1 MERLGLRQM
10 LLEPELL
17 ATVEA
22 DVHLCATIVSLAS
35 IIPQRTRET
44 ARSVV
49 RKVVEEVERRLSNA
63 LQQAVRGALA
73 RATRSRRPRLPEIDW
88 DRTVRAN
95 LSRYDRDRRTVIAEK
110 LIGHGRRRS
119 SLRDV
124 ILCVDQSGSMA
135 TSVVYSSI
143 FAAVMAS
150 IRALSTRLVVFDTSI
165 VDLTAEL
172 ADPVEVLFGTQLGGG
187 TDINRA
193 VAYCQQMITRPTQT
207 VFLLITDLYEGGNAE
222 EMIARV
228 RTMKESGVTVICLL
242 ALNDQG
248 APMFDAR
255 NAAAFAALGVPTF
268 ACTPDAFPE
277 MIAAALAKRD
287 VGQWASER
295 GIVGA
300 RQSWIR
306 AIANPSKRQGELYE
320 FPDGAGAVRNAST
333 SRANRS
339 GAVSIATC
347 VWPGSIAR
355 RACGSAVRIWSSAA
369 WKNGGLAPPSRSST
383 GTRTSRKAAVSRWY
397 ASCARSSRTIE
408 AAPATRPAHA
418 GSERILSTCAGGTRG
433 ISSMYV
439 ETTPSLSPLRKRAS
453 NRSISPAG

>member
-1 MERLGLRQM
+1 MSEETRLQRWRLVLGKPAEETLGAPLAGELAERDRVLQALYEGERRGGLGGSSPSIARWLGDIRSYFPTSVVRVMQKDAMERLGLRQM

-300 RQSWIR
+300 RQS
-306 AIANPSKRQGELYE
+306 
-320 FPDGAGAVRNAST
+320 
-333 SRANRS
+333 
-339 GAVSIATC
+339 
-347 VWPGSIAR
+347 
-355 RACGSAVRIWSSAA
+355 
-369 WKNGGLAPPSRSST
+369 
-383 GTRTSRKAAVSRWY
+383 
-397 ASCARSSRTIE
+397 
-408 AAPATRPAHA
+408 
-418 GSERILSTCAGGTRG
+418 
-433 ISSMYV
+433 
-439 ETTPSLSPLRKRAS
+439 
-453 NRSISPAG
+453 

>member
-1 MERLGLRQM
+1 MSEETRLRRWRLVLGKPAEETLGAPLSGELAERDRVLQSLYESERKGGLGGSSPNIARWLGDIRSYFPTSVVRVMQKDALERLGLRQM

-22 DVHLCATIVSLAS
+22 DVHLVATIISLAS
-35 IIPQRTRET
+35 IIPQRTRDT

-49 RKVVEEVERRLSNA
+49 RRVVEEVERRLANA

-150 IRALSTRLVVFDTSI
+150 IRALSTRLIVFDTSI
-165 VDLTAEL
+165 VDLTDQL
-172 ADPVEVLFGTQLGGG
+172 ADPVDVLFGTQLGGG

-193 VAYCQQMITRPTQT
+193 VAYCQQLITRPTQT

-228 RTMKESGVTVICLL
+228 RAMKESGVTVVCLL

-277 MIAAALAKRD
+277 MIAAALARRD

-295 GIVGA
+295 GIV
-300 RQSWIR
+300 
-306 AIANPSKRQGELYE
+306 
-320 FPDGAGAVRNAST
+320 
-333 SRANRS
+333 
-339 GAVSIATC
+339 
-347 VWPGSIAR
+347 
-355 RACGSAVRIWSSAA
+355 
-369 WKNGGLAPPSRSST
+369 APR
-383 GTRTSRKAAVSRWY
+383 
-397 ASCARSSRTIE
+397 
-408 AAPATRPAHA
+408 
-418 GSERILSTCAGGTRG
+418 
-433 ISSMYV
+433 
-439 ETTPSLSPLRKRAS
+439 
-453 NRSISPAG
+453 

>member
-1 MERLGLRQM
+1 MSEETRLRRWRLVLGKPAEETLGAPLSGELAERDRVLQSLYESERKGGLGGSSPNIARWLGDIRSYFPTSVVRVMQKDALERLGLRQM

-22 DVHLCATIVSLAS
+22 DVHLVATIISLAS
-35 IIPQRTRET
+35 IIPQRTRDT

-49 RKVVEEVERRLSNA
+49 RKVVEEVERRLANA

-110 LIGHGRRRS
+110 LIGHGRRRA

-150 IRALSTRLVVFDTSI
+150 IRALSTRLIVFDTSI
-165 VDLTAEL
+165 VDLTDQL
-172 ADPVEVLFGTQLGGG
+172 ADPVDVLFGTQLGGG

-193 VAYCQQMITRPTQT
+193 VAYCQQLITRPTQT

-228 RTMKESGVTVICLL
+228 RAMKESGVTVVCLL

-277 MIAAALAKRD
+277 MIAAALARRD

-295 GIVGA
+295 GIV
-300 RQSWIR
+300 
-306 AIANPSKRQGELYE
+306 
-320 FPDGAGAVRNAST
+320 
-333 SRANRS
+333 
-339 GAVSIATC
+339 
-347 VWPGSIAR
+347 
-355 RACGSAVRIWSSAA
+355 
-369 WKNGGLAPPSRSST
+369 APR
-383 GTRTSRKAAVSRWY
+383 
-397 ASCARSSRTIE
+397 
-408 AAPATRPAHA
+408 
-418 GSERILSTCAGGTRG
+418 
-433 ISSMYV
+433 
-439 ETTPSLSPLRKRAS
+439 
-453 NRSISPAG
+453 

>member
-1 MERLGLRQM
+1 MSEETRLRRWRLVLGKPAEETLGAPLSGELAERDRVLQSLYESERKGGLGGSSPNIARWLGDIRSYFPTSVVRVMQKDALERLGLRQM

-22 DVHLCATIVSLAS
+22 DVHLVATIISLAS
-35 IIPQRTRET
+35 IIPQRTRDT

-49 RKVVEEVERRLSNA
+49 RKVVEEVERRLANA

-150 IRALSTRLVVFDTSI
+150 IRALSTRLIVFDTSI
-165 VDLTAEL
+165 VDLTDQL
-172 ADPVEVLFGTQLGGG
+172 ADPVDVLFGTQLGGG

-193 VAYCQQMITRPTQT
+193 VAYCQQLITRPTQT

-228 RTMKESGVTVICLL
+228 RAMKESGVTVVCLL

-277 MIAAALAKRD
+277 MIAAALARRD

-295 GIVGA
+295 GIV
-300 RQSWIR
+300 
-306 AIANPSKRQGELYE
+306 
-320 FPDGAGAVRNAST
+320 
-333 SRANRS
+333 
-339 GAVSIATC
+339 
-347 VWPGSIAR
+347 
-355 RACGSAVRIWSSAA
+355 
-369 WKNGGLAPPSRSST
+369 APR
-383 GTRTSRKAAVSRWY
+383 
-397 ASCARSSRTIE
+397 
-408 AAPATRPAHA
+408 
-418 GSERILSTCAGGTRG
+418 
-433 ISSMYV
+433 
-439 ETTPSLSPLRKRAS
+439 
-453 NRSISPAG
+453 

>member
-1 MERLGLRQM
+1 MSEETRLRRWRLVLGKPAEETLGAPLSGELAERDRVLQSLYESERKGGLGGSSPNIARWLGDIRSYFPTSVVRVMQKDALERLGLRQM

-22 DVHLCATIVSLAS
+22 DVHLVATIISLAS
-35 IIPQRTRET
+35 IIPQRTRDT

-49 RKVVEEVERRLSNA
+49 RRVVEEVERRLANA

-143 FAAVMAS
+143 FAAVIAS
-150 IRALSTRLVVFDTSI
+150 IRALSTRLIVFDTSI
-165 VDLTAEL
+165 VDLTDQL

-193 VAYCQQMITRPTQT
+193 VAYCQQLITRPTQT

-228 RTMKESGVTVICLL
+228 RAMKESGVTVVCLL

-277 MIAAALAKRD
+277 MIAAALARRD

-295 GIVGA
+295 GIV
-300 RQSWIR
+300 
-306 AIANPSKRQGELYE
+306 
-320 FPDGAGAVRNAST
+320 
-333 SRANRS
+333 
-339 GAVSIATC
+339 
-347 VWPGSIAR
+347 
-355 RACGSAVRIWSSAA
+355 
-369 WKNGGLAPPSRSST
+369 APR
-383 GTRTSRKAAVSRWY
+383 
-397 ASCARSSRTIE
+397 
-408 AAPATRPAHA
+408 
-418 GSERILSTCAGGTRG
+418 
-433 ISSMYV
+433 
-439 ETTPSLSPLRKRAS
+439 
-453 NRSISPAG
+453 

>member
-1 MERLGLRQM
+1 MSEETRLRRWRLVLGKPAEETLGAPLSGELAERDRVLQSLYESERKGGLGGSSPNIARWLGDIRSYFPTSVVRVMQKDALERLGLRQM

-22 DVHLCATIVSLAS
+22 DVHLVATIISLAS
-35 IIPQRTRET
+35 IIPQRTRDT

-49 RKVVEEVERRLSNA
+49 RRVVEEVERRLANA

-143 FAAVMAS
+143 FAAVIAS
-150 IRALSTRLVVFDTSI
+150 IRALSTRLIVFDTSI
-165 VDLTAEL
+165 VDLTDQL
-172 ADPVEVLFGTQLGGG
+172 ADPVDVLFGTQLGGG

-193 VAYCQQMITRPTQT
+193 VAYCQQLITRPTQT

-228 RTMKESGVTVICLL
+228 RAMKESGVTVVCLL

-277 MIAAALAKRD
+277 MIAAALARRD

-295 GIVGA
+295 GIV
-300 RQSWIR
+300 
-306 AIANPSKRQGELYE
+306 
-320 FPDGAGAVRNAST
+320 
-333 SRANRS
+333 
-339 GAVSIATC
+339 
-347 VWPGSIAR
+347 
-355 RACGSAVRIWSSAA
+355 
-369 WKNGGLAPPSRSST
+369 APR
-383 GTRTSRKAAVSRWY
+383 
-397 ASCARSSRTIE
+397 
-408 AAPATRPAHA
+408 
-418 GSERILSTCAGGTRG
+418 
-433 ISSMYV
+433 
-439 ETTPSLSPLRKRAS
+439 
-453 NRSISPAG
+453 

>member
-1 MERLGLRQM
+1 MSEETRLQRWRLVLGKPAEESLGVSLAGELGERDRVLQALYEGERKGGLGGSSPNVARWLGDIRNYFPTSVVRVMQKDALERLGLRQM

-22 DVHLCATIVSLAS
+22 DIHLVATIVSLAS

-49 RKVVEEVERRLSNA
+49 RKVVEEVERRLANA
-63 LQQAVRGALA
+63 LKQAVRGALA
-73 RATRSRRPRLPEIDW
+73 RSTRSRRPRLPDIDW

-95 LSRYDRDRRTVIAEK
+95 LTRYDRERRTVIAEK

-150 IRALSTRLVVFDTSI
+150 IRALSTRLVVFDTAV
-165 VDLTAEL
+165 VDLTDQL

-193 VAYCQQMITRPTQT
+193 VAYCQQLITRPTET
-207 VFLLITDLYEGGNAE
+207 VFLLITDLYEGGNAD
-222 EMIARV
+222 EMLARV
-228 RTMKESGVTVICLL
+228 RTIKESGVTVVCLL

-255 NAAAFAALGVPTF
+255 NAGAFAALGIPTF

-287 VGQWASER
+287 IGHWVSER
-295 GIVGA
+295 GIAAA
-300 RQSWIR
+300 R
-306 AIANPSKRQGELYE
+306 
-320 FPDGAGAVRNAST
+320 
-333 SRANRS
+333 
-339 GAVSIATC
+339 
-347 VWPGSIAR
+347 
-355 RACGSAVRIWSSAA
+355 
-369 WKNGGLAPPSRSST
+369 
-383 GTRTSRKAAVSRWY
+383 
-397 ASCARSSRTIE
+397 
-408 AAPATRPAHA
+408 
-418 GSERILSTCAGGTRG
+418 
-433 ISSMYV
+433 
-439 ETTPSLSPLRKRAS
+439 
-453 NRSISPAG
+453 

>member
-1 MERLGLRQM
+1 MSEEARLQRWRLVLGKSAEESLGAELTGELGERDRVLQALYENDRKAGLGGSSPSVARWLGDIRSYFPTSVVRVMQRDALERLGLRQM

-22 DVHLCATIVSLAS
+22 DVHLVATIVSLAS

-49 RKVVEEVERRLSNA
+49 RKVVDEVERRLANA

-73 RATRSRRPRLPEIDW
+73 RATRSRRPRLPDIDW

-95 LSRYDRDRRTVIAEK
+95 LSRYDRERRTVIAEK

-150 IRALSTRLVVFDTSI
+150 IRALSTRLVVFDTAV
-165 VDLTAEL
+165 VDLTDQL

-193 VAYCQQMITRPTQT
+193 VAYCQQLITRPTQT
-207 VFLLITDLYEGGNAE
+207 VFVLITDLYEGGNAD

-228 RTMKESGVTVICLL
+228 RTMKESGVTAVCLL

-255 NAAAFAALGVPTF
+255 HAAALASLGVPTF

-295 GIVGA
+295 GIV
-300 RQSWIR
+300 
-306 AIANPSKRQGELYE
+306 
-320 FPDGAGAVRNAST
+320 
-333 SRANRS
+333 
-339 GAVSIATC
+339 
-347 VWPGSIAR
+347 
-355 RACGSAVRIWSSAA
+355 
-369 WKNGGLAPPSRSST
+369 
-383 GTRTSRKAAVSRWY
+383 
-397 ASCARSSRTIE
+397 
-408 AAPATRPAHA
+408 PAH
-418 GSERILSTCAGGTRG
+418 
-433 ISSMYV
+433 
-439 ETTPSLSPLRKRAS
+439 
-453 NRSISPAG
+453 

>member
-1 MERLGLRQM
+1 MNEETRLQRWRLVLGKPAEESLGVSLAGELGERDRVLQALYEGERKGSLSGSSPNVARWLGDIRSYFPTSVVRVMHKDAIERLGLRQM

-17 ATVEA
+17 ATIEA
-22 DVHLCATIVSLAS
+22 DIHLVATIVSLAS

-49 RKVVEEVERRLSNA
+49 RKVVEEVERRLANA
-63 LQQAVRGALA
+63 LKQAVRGALA
-73 RATRSRRPRLPEIDW
+73 RSTRSRRPRLPDIDW

-95 LSRYDRDRRTVIAEK
+95 LTRYDRERRTVIAEK

-150 IRALSTRLVVFDTSI
+150 IRALSTRLVVFDTAV
-165 VDLTAEL
+165 VDLTDQL

-193 VAYCQQMITRPTQT
+193 VAYCQQLITRPAET
-207 VFLLITDLYEGGNAE
+207 VFLLITDLYEGGNAD
-222 EMIARV
+222 EMLARV
-228 RTMKESGVTVICLL
+228 RTMKESGVTVVCLL

-255 NAAAFAALGVPTF
+255 NAGVLATLGIPTF

-287 VGQWASER
+287 VATWASER
-295 GIVGA
+295 GIATA
-300 RQSWIR
+300 R
-306 AIANPSKRQGELYE
+306 
-320 FPDGAGAVRNAST
+320 
-333 SRANRS
+333 
-339 GAVSIATC
+339 
-347 VWPGSIAR
+347 
-355 RACGSAVRIWSSAA
+355 
-369 WKNGGLAPPSRSST
+369 
-383 GTRTSRKAAVSRWY
+383 
-397 ASCARSSRTIE
+397 
-408 AAPATRPAHA
+408 
-418 GSERILSTCAGGTRG
+418 
-433 ISSMYV
+433 
-439 ETTPSLSPLRKRAS
+439 
-453 NRSISPAG
+453 

>member
-1 MERLGLRQM
+1 MNEDKRLERWRLVLGKPAEESLGTSLAGELMERDRVLQALYEGERKGGLGGSSPNIARWLGDIRTYFPTSVVRVMQKDALDRLGLRQM

-22 DVHLCATIVSLAS
+22 DVHLVATIVSLAS

-49 RKVVEEVERRLSNA
+49 RKVVEEVERRLANA
-63 LQQAVRGALA
+63 LKQAVRGALS
-73 RATRSRRPRLPEIDW
+73 RATRSRRPRLPDIDW

-95 LSRYDRDRRTVIAEK
+95 LTRYDRERRTVIAEK

-165 VDLTAEL
+165 VDLTDQL

-193 VAYCQQMITRPTQT
+193 VAYCQQLIARPTET
-207 VFLLITDLYEGGNAE
+207 VFLLITDLYEGGDAD

-228 RTMKESGVTVICLL
+228 RTMKESGVTLVCLL

-255 NAAAFAALGVPTF
+255 NAATFAALDIPTF

-300 RQSWIR
+300 R
-306 AIANPSKRQGELYE
+306 
-320 FPDGAGAVRNAST
+320 
-333 SRANRS
+333 
-339 GAVSIATC
+339 
-347 VWPGSIAR
+347 
-355 RACGSAVRIWSSAA
+355 
-369 WKNGGLAPPSRSST
+369 
-383 GTRTSRKAAVSRWY
+383 
-397 ASCARSSRTIE
+397 
-408 AAPATRPAHA
+408 
-418 GSERILSTCAGGTRG
+418 
-433 ISSMYV
+433 
-439 ETTPSLSPLRKRAS
+439 
-453 NRSISPAG
+453 

>member
-1 MERLGLRQM
+1 MSEEARLQRWRLVLGQPAEESLGAGLSGELAERDRVLQALYESERKAGLGGSSPNVARWLGDIRSYFPTSVVKVMQKDALERLGLRQM

-22 DVHLCATIVSLAS
+22 DIHLVATIVSLAS

-44 ARSVV
+44 ARAVV
-49 RKVVEEVERRLSNA
+49 RKVVDEVERRLANA
-63 LQQAVRGALA
+63 LQQAVRGALS
-73 RATRSRRPRLPEIDW
+73 RATRSRRPRLPDIDW

-95 LSRYDRDRRTVIAEK
+95 LSRYDRERRTVIAEK

-150 IRALSTRLVVFDTSI
+150 IRALSTRLVVFDTSV
-165 VDLTAEL
+165 VDLTEQL

-193 VAYCQQMITRPTQT
+193 VAYCQQLVTRPAQT
-207 VFLLITDLYEGGNAE
+207 VFLLVTDLYEGGNAD
-222 EMIARV
+222 EMLARV
-228 RTMKESGVTVICLL
+228 RAMKESGVTVVCLL

-255 NAAAFAALGVPTF
+255 NAAALAALGVPAF

-287 VGQWASER
+287 LGQWAAER
-295 GIVGA
+295 
-300 RQSWIR
+300 
-306 AIANPSKRQGELYE
+306 
-320 FPDGAGAVRNAST
+320 
-333 SRANRS
+333 
-339 GAVSIATC
+339 
-347 VWPGSIAR
+347 
-355 RACGSAVRIWSSAA
+355 
-369 WKNGGLAPPSRSST
+369 APT
-383 GTRTSRKAAVSRWY
+383 G
-397 ASCARSSRTIE
+397 
-408 AAPATRPAHA
+408 
-418 GSERILSTCAGGTRG
+418 
-433 ISSMYV
+433 
-439 ETTPSLSPLRKRAS
+439 
-453 NRSISPAG
+453 

>member
-1 MERLGLRQM
+1 MSEEARLQRWRLVLGQPAEESLGAGLSGELAERDRVLQALYESERKAGLGGSSPNVARWLGDIRSYFPTSVVKVMQKDALERLGLRQM

-22 DVHLCATIVSLAS
+22 DIHLVATIVSLAS

-44 ARSVV
+44 ARAVV
-49 RKVVEEVERRLSNA
+49 RKVVDEVERRLANA
-63 LQQAVRGALA
+63 LQQAVRGALS
-73 RATRSRRPRLPEIDW
+73 RATRSRRPRLPDIDW

-95 LSRYDRDRRTVIAEK
+95 LSRYDRERRTVIAEK

-150 IRALSTRLVVFDTSI
+150 IRALSTRLVVFDTSV
-165 VDLTAEL
+165 VDLTEQL

-193 VAYCQQMITRPTQT
+193 VAYCQQLVTRPAQT
-207 VFLLITDLYEGGNAE
+207 VFLLITDLYEGGNAD
-222 EMIARV
+222 EMLARV
-228 RTMKESGVTVICLL
+228 RTMKESGVTVVCLL

-255 NAAAFAALGVPTF
+255 NAAALAALGVPAF

-287 VGQWASER
+287 LGQWAAER
-295 GIVGA
+295 
-300 RQSWIR
+300 
-306 AIANPSKRQGELYE
+306 
-320 FPDGAGAVRNAST
+320 
-333 SRANRS
+333 
-339 GAVSIATC
+339 
-347 VWPGSIAR
+347 
-355 RACGSAVRIWSSAA
+355 
-369 WKNGGLAPPSRSST
+369 APT
-383 GTRTSRKAAVSRWY
+383 G
-397 ASCARSSRTIE
+397 
-408 AAPATRPAHA
+408 
-418 GSERILSTCAGGTRG
+418 
-433 ISSMYV
+433 
-439 ETTPSLSPLRKRAS
+439 
-453 NRSISPAG
+453 

>member
-1 MERLGLRQM
+1 MSEETRLQRWRLVLGKPAEESLGVSLAGELGERDRVLQALYEGERKGGLGGSSPNVARWLGDIRSYFPTSVVRVMQKDALERLGLRQM

-22 DVHLCATIVSLAS
+22 DIHLVATIVSLAS

-49 RKVVEEVERRLSNA
+49 RKVVDEVERRLANA
-63 LQQAVRGALA
+63 LKQAVRGALS
-73 RATRSRRPRLPEIDW
+73 RATRSRRPRLPDIDW

-95 LSRYDRDRRTVIAEK
+95 LTRYDRERRTVIAEK

-150 IRALSTRLVVFDTSI
+150 IRALSTRLVVFDTAV
-165 VDLTAEL
+165 VDLTEQL

-193 VAYCQQMITRPTQT
+193 VAYCQQLITRPMQT

-222 EMIARV
+222 EMLARV
-228 RTMKESGVTVICLL
+228 RTMKESGVTVVCLL

-255 NAAAFAALGVPTF
+255 NAGTLAALGIPTF

-287 VGQWASER
+287 IGQWASER
-295 GIVGA
+295 GIMGA
-300 RQSWIR
+300 R
-306 AIANPSKRQGELYE
+306 
-320 FPDGAGAVRNAST
+320 
-333 SRANRS
+333 
-339 GAVSIATC
+339 
-347 VWPGSIAR
+347 
-355 RACGSAVRIWSSAA
+355 
-369 WKNGGLAPPSRSST
+369 
-383 GTRTSRKAAVSRWY
+383 
-397 ASCARSSRTIE
+397 
-408 AAPATRPAHA
+408 
-418 GSERILSTCAGGTRG
+418 
-433 ISSMYV
+433 
-439 ETTPSLSPLRKRAS
+439 
-453 NRSISPAG
+453 

>member
-1 MERLGLRQM
+1 
-10 LLEPELL
+10 
-17 ATVEA
+17 
-22 DVHLCATIVSLAS
+22 
-35 IIPQRTRET
+35 
-44 ARSVV
+44 
-49 RKVVEEVERRLSNA
+49 VVEEVERRLANA

-150 IRALSTRLVVFDTSI
+150 IRALSTRLIVFDTSI
-165 VDLTAEL
+165 VDLTDQL
-172 ADPVEVLFGTQLGGG
+172 ADPVDVLFGTQLGGG

-193 VAYCQQMITRPTQT
+193 VACCQQLITRPTQT

-228 RTMKESGVTVICLL
+228 RAMKESGVTVVCLL

-277 MIAAALAKRD
+277 MIAAALARRD

-295 GIVGA
+295 GIV
-300 RQSWIR
+300 
-306 AIANPSKRQGELYE
+306 
-320 FPDGAGAVRNAST
+320 
-333 SRANRS
+333 
-339 GAVSIATC
+339 
-347 VWPGSIAR
+347 
-355 RACGSAVRIWSSAA
+355 
-369 WKNGGLAPPSRSST
+369 APR
-383 GTRTSRKAAVSRWY
+383 
-397 ASCARSSRTIE
+397 
-408 AAPATRPAHA
+408 
-418 GSERILSTCAGGTRG
+418 
-433 ISSMYV
+433 
-439 ETTPSLSPLRKRAS
+439 
-453 NRSISPAG
+453 

>member
-1 MERLGLRQM
+1 MSEETRLQRWRLVLGKPAEESLGVSLAGELGERDRVLQALYEGERKGSLSGSSPNVARWLGDIRSYFPTSVVRVMQKDAMERLGLRQM

-22 DVHLCATIVSLAS
+22 DIHLVATIVSLAS

-49 RKVVEEVERRLSNA
+49 RKVVEEVERRLANA
-63 LQQAVRGALA
+63 LKQAVRGALA
-73 RATRSRRPRLPEIDW
+73 RATRSRRPRLPDIDW

-95 LSRYDRDRRTVIAEK
+95 LTRYDRERRTVIAEK

-150 IRALSTRLVVFDTSI
+150 IRALSTRLVVFDTAV
-165 VDLTAEL
+165 VDLTDQL

-193 VAYCQQMITRPTQT
+193 VAYCQQFITRPAQT

-222 EMIARV
+222 EMLARV
-228 RTMKESGVTVICLL
+228 RTMKESGVTVVCLL

-255 NAAAFAALGVPTF
+255 NAGALATFGIPTF

-287 VGQWASER
+287 VGNWASER

-300 RQSWIR
+300 R
-306 AIANPSKRQGELYE
+306 
-320 FPDGAGAVRNAST
+320 
-333 SRANRS
+333 
-339 GAVSIATC
+339 
-347 VWPGSIAR
+347 
-355 RACGSAVRIWSSAA
+355 
-369 WKNGGLAPPSRSST
+369 
-383 GTRTSRKAAVSRWY
+383 
-397 ASCARSSRTIE
+397 
-408 AAPATRPAHA
+408 
-418 GSERILSTCAGGTRG
+418 
-433 ISSMYV
+433 
-439 ETTPSLSPLRKRAS
+439 
-453 NRSISPAG
+453 